1 MLKKP
6 KKISLF
12 DKFFVFFDIQKHVLE
27 VYNITVYSD
36 MDLLLQIKASLNKL
50 QNLIGEIEKSKS
62 NLLIK

>member
-1 MLKKP
+1 
-6 KKISLF
+6 
-12 DKFFVFFDIQKHVLE
+12 
-27 VYNITVYSD
+27 